1 MKAHFDVLTRD
12 LFEVPV
18 ELSPTPGALDCGE
31 TIRRVLADLIKK
43 AAHSR
48 AEIAEQMS
56 LLTGKKITDHSLD
69 SWTADSRE
77 GWRFPLEYLPAFEVA
92 TETREL
98 TAWMA
103 DLRGCRL
110 PGAGR
115 EGRSG
120 CRNRQAGAHEGR
132 RRPAHSA
139 AQERDRRDAIKAN
152 SATAQALYK
161 GSHAA

>member
-103 DLRGCRL
+103 DLRGCRVL
-110 PGAGR
+110 VGKDVLDAEIGKLERMKEDAGR
-115 EGRSG
+115 RI
-120 CRNRQAGAHEGR
+120 RQLKNVIGGM
-132 RRPAHSA
+132 
-139 AQERDRRDAIKAN
+139 Q
-152 SATAQALYK
+152 
-161 GSHAA
+161 

>member
-1 MKAHFDVLTRD
+1 MRTQTDPFTRD

-31 TIRRVLADLIKK
+31 TIRHVLADLIKR
-43 AAHSR
+43 APHSR

-56 LLTGKKITDHSLD
+56 VLTGKKISEHSLD

-98 TAWMA
+98 TSWMA
-103 DLRGCRL
+103 DLRGCRVL
-110 PGAGR
+110 VGKDVLDAEIGKLERMKEDAGR
-115 EGRSG
+115 RI
-120 CRNRQAGAHEGR
+120 RQLKQVIGGL
-132 RRPAHSA
+132 
-139 AQERDRRDAIKAN
+139 Q
-152 SATAQALYK
+152 
-161 GSHAA
+161 